1 MATYLA
7 VYLGNSSGLEEE
19 KIRVPNPA
27 GIQNDGTITDSD
39 TVIANATAIAQAAK
53 ATVTGGGTVAVT
65 NSGSDVEKYR
75 AQVEV
80 SYSLDVPTINQLI
93 PIP

>member
-1 MATYLA
+1 MATYLS

-19 KIRVPNPA
+19 KIRVPDPA
-27 GIQNDGTITDSD
+27 GIQADGTITDSH

-53 ATVTGGGTVAVT
+53 ATVTGGGTVCVT
-65 NSGSDVEKYR
+65 NSGSDVDKYR

-80 SYSLDVPTINQLI
+80 SYTLDVPNISQLI